1 MDSLLQLL
9 ETLVIT
15 ATTLTS
21 GVIGYPRGE
30 FVAFAALAAVLW
42 ASYNVAIGMIGGLA
56 FRENPQIGVVLG
68 VGLALVVGILVDRLR
83 IARNRRRRARRL
95 PVVFARRLRPA
106 RGSARHSSSEAALAC
121 FAASATG
128 EEIMTMSSRCTAER
142 PKRSPIRSR
151 SSLVVRPAIARRSS
165 LE

>member
-1 MDSLLQLL
+1 M
-9 ETLVIT
+9 IT

-21 GVIGYPRGE
+21 GVIGYPRGK
-30 FVAFAALAAVLW
+30 FVAFAGLAAVLG

-56 FRENPQIGVVLG
+56 CRENPLIGVVLG
-68 VGLALVVGILVDRLR
+68 VGPALAVGILVDRLW
-83 IARNRRRRARRL
+83 IARNRRRRARGL
-95 PVVFARRLRPA
+95 PVVFAHRLRPSTPPWA
-106 RGSARHSSSEAALAC
+106 GSARHSSSEAALAC